1 MNFNYTVTFHNS
13 KKASFGGSADIEQLK
28 EDGTEKTVDE
38 IMVEVKESL
47 LLKYK
52 PFFAV
57 WQDITAIN
65 VVDNNKNMIFKCKQN
80 AIKKARKRFDILQ
93 KTWNIQ

>member
-1 MNFNYTVTFHNS
+1 MPPTEYKKLKITKNYFNMKYNYTVTFHNS

-47 LLKYK
+47 LEKYK

-57 WQDITAIN
+57 WQDISSIE
-65 VVDNNKNMIFKCKQN
+65 VIDNNNRIIFQW
-80 AIKKARKRFDILQ
+80 KK
-93 KTWNIQ
+93 

>member
-1 MNFNYTVTFHNS
+1 MIYHYTAIFHNS
-13 KKASFGGSADIEQLK
+13 KKASFGGSADIEPLK
-28 EDGTEKTVDE
+28 DGGTEKTVDE

-57 WQDITAIN
+57 WQDISNIE
-65 VVDNNKNMIFKCKQN
+65 VEDNNRNIIFRWE
-80 AIKKARKRFDILQ
+80 KK
-93 KTWNIQ
+93 

>member
-1 MNFNYTVTFHNS
+1 MTYHYTAIFHNS

-28 EDGTEKTVDE
+28 EDGTDKNVDE
-38 IMVEVKESL
+38 IMKEVKEAL

-57 WQDITAIN
+57 WQDISSIE
-65 VVDNNKNMIFKCKQN
+65 VEDNNKNIIFKW
-80 AIKKARKRFDILQ
+80 KKK
-93 KTWNIQ
+93 

>member
-1 MNFNYTVTFHNS
+1 MTYYYEATFNYS
-13 KKASFGGSADIEQLK
+13 KKASFGGEIDIEQLK
-28 EDGTEKTVDE
+28 ADGTEKIVDE

-57 WQDITAIN
+57 WQDITAIK
-65 VVDNNKNMIFKCKQN
+65 VVDNNKNMIFKW
-80 AIKKARKRFDILQ
+80 KK
-93 KTWNIQ
+93 